1 MSNYQPKRATA
12 RWLEDAPPYVLSIHD
27 AGDKA
32 NDRYT
37 VCFGWP
43 LWEEHMGRTVPCLGF
58 NEVPTSP
65 NMGVSMWGECAA
77 DRQGLGKKIRW
88 NDLPLDLRKHVKSRV
103 ESNPDPVLVAVL
115 KHDLTLGW
123 FLESQTG
130 QTKFGPHTKTKAAAL
145 KYAKEHLIVLAPAPT
160 KVA

>member
-12 RWLEDAPPYVLSIHD
+12 RWLEGAPPYVLSVHD
-27 AGDKA
+27 AGEKA

-43 LWEEHMGRTVPCLGF
+43 LWEERMGRNVPFLGF

-65 NMGVSMWGECAA
+65 NMGVSMWGECPAG

-88 NDLPLDLRKHVKSRV
+88 NDLPLELRKHVKGRV
-103 ESNPDPVLVAVL
+103 ESDPDAVIVAKLQKHPVNGWQL
-115 KHDLTLGW
+115 KS
-123 FLESQTG
+123 ETG
-130 QTKFGPHTKTKAAAL
+130 QTAYGPLFKSKAEATQ
-145 KYAKEHLIVLAPAPT
+145 YAKEHLIVLAA
-160 KVA
+160 